1 VTSPEHAWMVRAGD
15 NNELAGI
22 VEDKN
27 AVAIGW
33 ADMGDLSKL
42 ETREETKACYQ
53 QVYQATSSSRI
64 NVNGGQLYRFAH
76 AIVQGDY
83 VLTYDQ
89 SSRELVIGVCNG
101 PYTYKP
107 DLLGERYPHIRP
119 VRWIRRVSRD
129 VFGSPAR
136 NSMGS
141 SLTIF
146 SLDQHLAEIEAAA
159 AGQVADQI
167 EEIEDD
173 APPFYDEVKAKA
185 DELISDLIS
194 RIDPYDF
201 QDLVA
206 GLLQAMGFHAV
217 SSPKGTDRG
226 VDIVAHPDAFGFE
239 RPRIKVQV
247 KHRRGPVGGPD
258 LRQFIATLR
267 ESESGL
273 YVSTGGFKGDAQLE
287 AERSREPVALMD
299 ADGFVR
305 LLLDHYE
312 NLDPEYKAKVPLR
325 KLWMPTE

>member
-15 NNELAGI
+15 NNELADS

-33 ADMGDLSKL
+33 RDIGDLSHFGA
-42 ETREETKACYQ
+42 REQFKARYQ
-53 QVYQATSSSRI
+53 EVYRATSSSRI
-64 NVNGGQLYRFAH
+64 NVNGGQLYRFVH
-76 AIVQGDY
+76 AIAQGDY

-89 SSRELVIGVCNG
+89 SSRELIIGVCNG
-101 PYTYKP
+101 PYAYRP

-119 VRWIRRVSRD
+119 VRWLRRVSRD
-129 VFGSPAR
+129 IFTSPAR

-146 SLDQHLAEIEAAA
+146 SLDQHLAEIHAAA
-159 AGQVADQI
+159 TGEVV
-167 EEIEDD
+167 EEIEEPQDEV
-173 APPFYDEVKAKA
+173 PPFYDEVKAKA
-185 DELISDLIS
+185 DELISDLIN

-206 GLLQAMGFHAV
+206 GLLQAMDFHAV

-247 KHRRGPVGGPD
+247 KHRRGAVGGPE

-267 ESESGL
+267 DGESGL

-287 AERSREPVALMD
+287 ADRSREPVALMD

-305 LLLDHYE
+305 LLLDHYDK
-312 NLDPEYKAKVPLR
+312 LDPEYKAKVPLR
-325 KLWMPTE
+325 KLWLPTE